1 MIYHINHSMSETQY
15 LFKDL
20 SHVEKKITVANPET
34 ETLDMYEDAIREQYN
49 LDKTVY
55 TKIKYI
61 HVGKVLD
68 PSKTFASLGVSP
80 LAHIIIMAVKAKI
93 PVVPSTTAPV
103 PTPVSVP
110 VPVAAPEPVETS
122 TTTPAPTGQNLVEQA
137 IAGETD
143 QQYTIEQIHAT
154 LPIFFMF
161 VSQNPMLLGL
171 YNSSP
176 QQFASVIAQPFF
188 RGLVTSIMA
197 QTAQIIDAINGNGN
211 VGVEVPTMQGLQQIH
226 DMQMAQSGTAA
237 SGTIA
242 SVPDT
247 TPEFVLTAEDDAVI
261 SNLVD
266 MGFPRDRVIVAYRLC
281 NKNVD
286 QTASLLFDGI

>member
-1 MIYHINHSMSETQY
+1 MPETQY

-20 SHVEKKITVANPET
+20 SHVEKKITVADPET
-34 ETLDMYEDAIREQYN
+34 ETLDMHEDAIREQYN

-55 TKIKYI
+55 PKIKYI
-61 HVGKVLD
+61 HVGKILD
-68 PSKTFASLGVSP
+68 PSKTFASLGLTP
-80 LAHIIIMAVKAKI
+80 LVHIIIMAVKAKI
-93 PVVPSTTAPV
+93 PVVPATTAPV
-103 PTPVSVP
+103 SAPAPT
-110 VPVAAPEPVETS
+110 PEPVETFAS
-122 TTTPAPTGQNLVEQA
+122 ASTPASTVSSGPNLVEQA
-137 IAGETD
+137 IANDSG

-197 QTAQIIDAINGNGN
+197 QTTQIIDAINGNGN

-226 DMQMAQSGTAA
+226 DMQMAQSGTTAPA
-237 SGTIA
+237 
-242 SVPDT
+242 PDLL
-247 TPEFVLTAEDDAVI
+247 PEFVLTAEDDAVI
-261 SNLVD
+261 ASLVD
-266 MGFPRDRVIVAYRLC
+266 LGFPRDRVIVAYRLC